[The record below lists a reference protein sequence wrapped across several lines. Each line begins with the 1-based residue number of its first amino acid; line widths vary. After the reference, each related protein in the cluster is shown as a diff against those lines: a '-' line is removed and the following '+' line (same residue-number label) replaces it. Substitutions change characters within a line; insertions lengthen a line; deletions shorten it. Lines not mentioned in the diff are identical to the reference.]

1 VADAQVSG
9 TSATVAFGSSAAD
22 LDHLVCSLDG
32 GAPATCTSPYAVNG
46 LAPGAHTL
54 TVHGVD
60 KLGNVGANAA
70 KAFTIASPTTSGGTS
85 GGTTGTTQQ
94 SGTLNTA
101 ADKTKPKV
109 SVVAKSLKASKK
121 GAVSFTVGCPA
132 TEQSCKITLK
142 LKNGKKIAASKTVNV
157 KGGKSKTVTLT
168 LDTATRK
175 LLAKRHTLKV
185 STVVTAVDAA
195 GNKRTTTKQ
204 ATLRRAA
211 G

>member
-1 VADAQVSG
+1 M
-9 TSATVAFGSSAAD
+9 
-22 LDHLVCSLDG
+22 
-32 GAPATCTSPYAVNG
+32 
-46 LAPGAHTL
+46 
-54 TVHGVD
+54 
-60 KLGNVGANAA
+60 
-70 KAFTIASPTTSGGTS
+70 
-85 GGTTGTTQQ
+85 
-94 SGTLNTA
+94 
-101 ADKTKPKV
+101 
-109 SVVAKSLKASKK
+109 
-121 GAVSFTVGCPA
+121 SFTVGCPA